1 MKKRSAALVLGLLLL
16 LTAAGCAAPNEAE
29 SGENLVPTVK
39 TVKSNGVECY
49 RTDGVCYPAVFGEP
63 QLTPAELTALLD
75 GGDTLEMAMTVNTVP
90 DALRLLRLRR
100 QTGKDIDNQDAEDT
114 LLRGGTQ
121 PYGYAQA
128 MLYLLAGDYEDSGR
142 IDLFAPDN
150 YYGLCAVKQDGLYYA
165 FDPFE
170 IRGDSW
176 ITFSGMSFADA
187 DAQKLADTLREKCD
201 YSPFFTKGVYEISTY
216 TLPDKEAWALE
227 KAFKQREYTDEEIQQ
242 LASAGL
248 TLEEAADK
256 LHYIEDAALFLRA
269 SGYGTD
275 EEDAHFLQGRYV
287 NFSLNPGCYIG
298 DYGWSWGLPAD
309 YTYEYMAGTCNGT
322 SNLMNRLL
330 AGDYEEQ
337 GYVLYLGGHIFSYIK
352 QDGYYYFCD
361 FANCEI
367 ICGNGQDYLMYVCQ
381 DPLEFTEYYCANIV
395 PGWDDPESDEYLML
409 MYLYP
414 RDGKDSLPQ
423 GRSGAYSYLTGGRAC
438 DLISSEVEDT
448 VVILYERDWY
458 HHSFM
463 DVDPD
468 AIPEVCRDLIDGVM
482 HTVNWRTGEVLDG

>member
-1 MKKRSAALVLGLLLL
+1 MKKRYAALVLGLLLL
-16 LTAAGCAAPNEAE
+16 LTAAGCTAPNEAE

-63 QLTPAELTALLD
+63 QLTEEELTALLD

-90 DALRLLRLRR
+90 DALRLLRLR
-100 QTGKDIDNQDAEDT
+100 QQIGADFDNQDADDT
-114 LLRGGTQ
+114 LLRGGIQ

-128 MLYLLAGDYEDSGR
+128 MLYLLAGDYEESGR
-142 IDLFAPDN
+142 IDLNAPGN
-150 YYGLCAVKQDGLYYA
+150 SYGLCAVKQDGLYYA

-170 IRGDSW
+170 IRGDRW
-176 ITFSGMSFADA
+176 IAFSDVSFADA

-201 YSPFFTKGVYEISTY
+201 YSPFTEGVYEVNTF
-216 TLPDKEAWALE
+216 TLPDKETWARE
-227 KAFKQREYTDEEIQQ
+227 NAFKQREYTDEEIQQ

-256 LHYIEDAALFLRA
+256 LHFIEDAALFLRA
-269 SGYGTD
+269 SGYRID

-287 NFSLNPGCYIG
+287 NFNLNPGGYIG
-298 DYGWSWGLPAD
+298 DYDWSWGLPAD

-337 GYVLYLGGHIFSYIK
+337 GYVQYMGGHIFNYIK

-361 FANCEI
+361 FPRSDVISNT
-367 ICGNGQDYLMYVCQ
+367 GLDYLMYVCQ
-381 DPLEFTEYYCANIV
+381 DPLEFTEYYCANV
-395 PGWDDPESDEYLML
+395 FPGWDNPEDGEYLVL

-414 RDGKDSLPQ
+414 RDGKDSLPR
-423 GRSGAYSYLTGGRAC
+423 GHSGAYNYLTGGRSC
-438 DLISSEVEDT
+438 DVISSEVEDT

-458 HHSFM
+458 HHRFM
-463 DVDPD
+463 DVDPN
-468 AIPEVCRDLIDGVM
+468 AIPDVDYDLIDGVM
-482 HTVNWRTGEVLDG
+482 HKVNWRTGEVLDG

>member
-1 MKKRSAALVLGLLLL
+1 MKKRYAVLVLGLLLL
-16 LTAAGCAAPNEAE
+16 LTAVGCTAPDKAG
-29 SGENLVPTVK
+29 SGKDLVSTVE
-39 TVKSNGVECY
+39 TVTSNGVECY

-63 QLTPAELTALLD
+63 QLTEGELTALLD
-75 GGDTLEMAMTVNTVP
+75 GGDPVEMAMTVNTVP
-90 DALRLLRLRR
+90 DALRLLRLRQ
-100 QTGKDIDNQDAEDT
+100 QTGEDFDNQDAEDT

-121 PYGYAQA
+121 PYGYVRA
-128 MLYLLAGDYEDSGR
+128 MLYLLAGDYEESGR
-142 IDLFAPDN
+142 IDLNAPDN
-150 YYGLCAVKQDGLYYA
+150 YYGFCAVKQDGLYYA

-170 IRGDSW
+170 IRGDRW
-176 ITFSGMSFADA
+176 IAFSDVSFADA
-187 DAQKLADTLREKCD
+187 DVQTLADTLRKNCD
-201 YSPFFTKGVYEISTY
+201 YSPFTKGVYEVNTF
-216 TLPDKEAWALE
+216 TLPDKEAWARE

-269 SGYGTD
+269 SGYRVD
-275 EEDAHFLQGRYV
+275 EDDAYFLQGRYV

-309 YTYEYMAGTCNGT
+309 YTYEYMAGTCRGT

-337 GYVLYLGGHIFSYIK
+337 GYVLYLGCHIFNYIK

-361 FANCEI
+361 FPRSDVISNTHL
-367 ICGNGQDYLMYVCQ
+367 DYMMCVCQ
-381 DPLEFTEYYCANIV
+381 DPLEFVEYYCTNV
-395 PGWDDPESDEYLML
+395 FPGWDDPEDDNYLVL

-414 RDGKDSLPQ
+414 RDGKDSLPI
-423 GRSGAYSYLTGGRAC
+423 GSSGAYDYLTGGRDC
-438 DLISSEVEDT
+438 DVISSEVEDT

-468 AIPEVCRDLIDGVM
+468 AIPDVDYDLIDGVM
-482 HTVNWRTGEVLDG
+482 HKVNWRTGEVLDG

>member
-1 MKKRSAALVLGLLLL
+1 MKKRYAALVLGLLLL

-39 TVKSNGVECY
+39 TVTSNGVECY

-142 IDLFAPDN
+142 IDLNAPGN
-150 YYGLCAVKQDGLYYA
+150 SYGLCAVKQDGLYYA

-170 IRGDSW
+170 IRGDRW
-176 ITFSGMSFADA
+176 IAFSDVSFADA
-187 DAQKLADTLREKCD
+187 DVQKLADTLRKTCD
-201 YSPFFTKGVYEISTY
+201 YSPFTEGVYEVNTF
-216 TLPDKEAWALE
+216 TLPDKETWARE

-256 LHYIEDAALFLRA
+256 LHFIEDAALFLRA
-269 SGYGTD
+269 SGYRID
-275 EEDAHFLQGRYV
+275 EKDAYFLQGRYV
-287 NFSLNPGCYIG
+287 NFSLNPGCYIDG
-298 DYGWSWGLPAD
+298 YGWDWGLPAD

-337 GYVLYLGGHIFSYIK
+337 GYVEYKGSHIFNYVK

-361 FANCEI
+361 FPRSDVISNTHL
-367 ICGNGQDYLMYVCQ
+367 DYMMCVCQ
-381 DPLEFTEYYCANIV
+381 DPLEFVEYYCTNV
-395 PGWDDPESDEYLML
+395 FPNWDDPEDDNYLVL

-414 RDGKDSLPQ
+414 RDGKDSLPR
-423 GRSGAYSYLTGGRAC
+423 GSSGAYNYLTGGRSC
-438 DLISSEVEDT
+438 DVISSEVEDT

-468 AIPEVCRDLIDGVM
+468 AIPDVCYDLIDGVM
-482 HTVNWRTGEVLDG
+482 HKVNWRTGEVLDG

>member
-1 MKKRSAALVLGLLLL
+1 
-16 LTAAGCAAPNEAE
+16 
-29 SGENLVPTVK
+29 
-39 TVKSNGVECY
+39 
-49 RTDGVCYPAVFGEP
+49 
-63 QLTPAELTALLD
+63 
-75 GGDTLEMAMTVNTVP
+75 
-90 DALRLLRLRR
+90 
-100 QTGKDIDNQDAEDT
+100 
-114 LLRGGTQ
+114 
-121 PYGYAQA
+121 
-128 MLYLLAGDYEDSGR
+128 
-142 IDLFAPDN
+142 
-150 YYGLCAVKQDGLYYA
+150 
-165 FDPFE
+165 
-170 IRGDSW
+170 
-176 ITFSGMSFADA
+176 MSFADA
-187 DAQKLADTLREKCD
+187 DVQTLADTLRKNCD
-201 YSPFFTKGVYEISTY
+201 YSPFTKGVYEVNTY
-216 TLPDKEAWALE
+216 TLPDKETWALE

-269 SGYGTD
+269 SGYRVD
-275 EEDAHFLQGRYV
+275 NNDAYFLQGRYV

-298 DYGWSWGLPAD
+298 GYDWSWGLPAD

-337 GYVLYLGGHIFSYIK
+337 GYVEYKGSHIFSYIK

-381 DPLEFTEYYCANIV
+381 DPLEFTEYYCTNV
-395 PGWDDPESDEYLML
+395 FPGWDNPESDEYLVL

-414 RDGKDSLPQ
+414 RDGKDSLPR
-423 GRSGAYSYLTGGRAC
+423 GRSGAYDLTGGRAR
-438 DLISSEVEDT
+438 DLISSDVEDT

-468 AIPEVCRDLIDGVM
+468 AIPEVCDDLIDGVM
-482 HTVNWRTGEVLDG
+482 HRVNWRTGEVLDG